1 MLAGNRTPYEPEPFY
16 NSAKFF
22 DIEYQTY
29 GIVPANVGNADC
41 FVWRGADGS
50 RFLRILLEGGRVTG
64 FNAFGLRLRSEVC
77 LQWIKQGALLAEV
90 LANLR
95 DANFDPEFFTTI
107 REIQAVAI

>member
-1 MLAGNRTPYEPEPFY
+1 VLAGNRTPYEPEPFY

-29 GIVPANVGNADC
+29 GQVAANVSNADC
-41 FVWRGADGS
+41 FLWRGADGR
-50 RFLRILLEGGRVTG
+50 RFLRIVVEDGRVTG

-77 LQWIKQGALLAEV
+77 LQWIKQGATLAEV
-90 LANLR
+90 LSSLR